1 MAQPLQPPT
10 LASLA
15 AATLVL
21 HPDPFDTSST
31 KDLENTQKFMAWKK
45 LRDNPPFGPWDISL
59 SMHEVEYN
67 TADQSN
73 LVNHVDLLFRN
84 FMQLIHTHFHAIYEP
99 EEQWMI
105 DSLQLSV
112 LQDRLHEHNQNV
124 DLETIWDELLFDEF
138 DELDA
143 FVEID
148 PPAGHE
154 EIRAWLNNP
163 NNFQFIQQIKHLDF
177 NGLDLLVLPEEISL
191 FTGLITLDLTENKI
205 RYLPESIG
213 NLLQL
218 QKLTV
223 CYNRLE
229 VIPDSIGKLKHLEI
243 LDLTAN
249 RLRKIPASLCDANS
263 ILSLELGENLIK
275 SLPDEIGKL
284 TQLVKLDLTDNNLEE
299 LPDTIGCLSKLRMLY
314 LVNNELISLPSS
326 VAQLQALEWLDVSE
340 NCLQFF
346 PDQIVLL
353 SGLRI
358 LGMEYNMIGI
368 LPEAIMMMPNLTGL
382 YIADNPIVFLT
393 DSELDQFTKPGINEE
408 CLPDNSVQTIREHYD
423 QFCHYSCASSF
434 ATLIQMVGRKQSA
447 DQIQE
452 AFWGLES
459 TLREQIES
467 KIRDLGQLDEESSS
481 DSIIVDIQLDLLGE
495 CLIEVYFDRLETL
508 SSEQQTDVD
517 SKVWELYQ
525 MQEGLGGG
533 EEASLV
539 PEKDRLHSHVL
550 RNIDALEHVLNP
562 PEAGRDLKR
571 QRKQGNIL

>member
-1 MAQPLQPPT
+1 MAHPLRSPM

-15 AATLVL
+15 AATLAL
-21 HPDPFDTSST
+21 PPDPSDTSST

-84 FMQLIHTHFHAIYEP
+84 FMQLIHTYFHAIYKP

-124 DLETIWDELLFDEF
+124 DLETIWDEQLFDEF

-143 FVEID
+143 FKEID

-163 NNFQFIQQIKHLDF
+163 NNFQFIQKIKHLDF
-177 NGLDLLVLPEEISL
+177 KGLDLTILPEEIGL
-191 FTGLITLDLTENKI
+191 FTGLITLDLTENNI

-218 QKLTV
+218 KKLTV

-249 RLRKIPASLCDANS
+249 SLRKIPASLCEANS
-263 ILSLELGENLIK
+263 LLSLELGENLIK

-314 LVNNELISLPSS
+314 LVNNELISLPLS

-346 PDQIVLL
+346 PDQICFL

-368 LPEAIMMMPNLTGL
+368 LPQTIMTMPNLTGL
-382 YIADNPIVFLT
+382 YIAGNPIVFLS

-408 CLPDNSVQTIREHYD
+408 CLTDNSARTLREHYER
-423 QFCHYSCASSF
+423 FCQYSCASGF
-434 ATLIQMVGRKQSA
+434 ATLVQMVGRKQSA

-452 AFWGLES
+452 AFWALES
-459 TLREQIES
+459 ALREQIES
-467 KIRDLGQLDEESSS
+467 KIRDLGQLDEENSS
-481 DSIIVDIQLDLLGE
+481 DSLVVDFQLDLLGE

-525 MQEGLGGG
+525 MQEGPDGGE

-550 RNIDALEHVLNP
+550 RNIDALELVINS
-562 PEAGRDLKR
+562 PEEGRDLKR
-571 QRKQGNIL
+571 LRRL